1 MRLHLTDMSRIRVT
15 KSFTFEMAHALWNYD
30 GPCRNIHG
38 HSYQLFVTVIGET
51 ISDQSS
57 PKLGMVVDFSDLK
70 KIVKNSIVDVFDH
83 SVVISSKASQPEIKR
98 VEQMFDKF
106 YVVDYQPTC
115 ENLVT
120 DMASR
125 LINILPEKVSLFS
138 LKLIETATSWAEWF
152 ASDN

>member
-15 KSFTFEMAHALWNYD
+15 KSFSFEMAHALWNYD

-70 KIVKNSIVDVFDH
+70 KIVNNSIVDVFDH
-83 SVVISSKASQPEIKR
+83 SVVISSKASQPEIER

-115 ENLVT
+115 ESLVY

-125 LINILPEKVSLFS
+125 LINILPENVSLFS

>member
-1 MRLHLTDMSRIRVT
+1 MT
-15 KSFTFEMAHALWNYD
+15 SFTGGVLDARTRHPQDIASS
-30 GPCRNIHG
+30 I
-38 HSYQLFVTVIGET
+38 
-51 ISDQSS
+51 DQEST
-57 PKLGMVVDFSDLK
+57 KLGMVVDFSDLK
-70 KIVKNSIVDVFDH
+70 KIVKETVVDVFDH
-83 SVVISSKASQPEIKR
+83 SVVISTRASQPEVKR

-125 LINILPEKVSLFS
+125 LINILPENVSLFS

-152 ASDN
+152 ASDNP

>member
-1 MRLHLTDMSRIRVT
+1 MTKIRVT

-38 HSYQLFVTVIGET
+38 HSYQLFVTVIGK
-51 ISDQSS
+51 SSMDQGST
-57 PKLGMVVDFSDLK
+57 KLGMVVDFSDLK
-70 KIVKNSIVDVFDH
+70 KIVKDLVVDVFDH

-125 LINILPEKVSLFS
+125 LINSLPENVSLFS